1 MAEVVL
7 NLKYNDNGAEGKIN
21 SIIKALQQAE
31 AKDWKLKVN
40 IDEAAVN
47 HQFANIQRTG
57 AAAIQGLKRAWSDYK
72 SIVEAPLNLTGVN
85 QLVSL
90 LDKMEGSLLLN
101 QISSNITSGF
111 ANSLERYDILQ
122 TYPKIIES
130 IGYSSKDASDSMDR
144 LYKSVLG
151 LPTAFGDIVNS
162 AQYFT
167 LILDDLEK
175 GTDLAIAANNAF
187 VASGATGQQVTA
199 GMRQLQYIMEGTK
212 LRSTQWYSLIRSMPI
227 ALREVGDALG
237 YPDFKSFTEDLIA
250 NKVASEDF
258 IDTLIDVGL
267 NSDKLGN
274 LLDTMKDRA
283 VAALTNVRNA
293 AMRMGE
299 GWLTTLDK
307 TLEKTGGKG
316 LEDNIKGVSSII
328 DHIAEVGR
336 TWIETHG
343 TELQSLID
351 KFMAIKWDELV
362 PKLFDSLTNI
372 ADTALGNIDE
382 WLLKIPDIL
391 QDVRATFNAIDNSR
405 LLKILEVLG
414 TGVTTGATA
423 GILAKLFGGAALFGG
438 GSAAVAATGAAATG
452 ATAAGAT
459 AAGVAS
465 SAFGAL
471 GGGIVLT
478 SIVAA
483 VVEEINRSQ
492 TREKISEDTTNFLAN
507 NPRALYLARLLN
519 SAYGSYDGISF
530 PLSQEYRNK
539 LSSQEQYNYA
549 LSELKRLYPNIV
561 LDTVRE
567 IRKDGVDTFYR
578 VLFDE
583 DEIAKILGQNVQIDG
598 KTIDDILKERS
609 QIDMLAG
616 EYPSAYNEQYLFE
629 QAALEHYDKLLLL
642 QRVFE
647 AAVSTYQSRL
657 SEIDSRRA
665 HIQAAIEELQKKG
678 VSLEYKTISD
688 YTGIYGDPK
697 GKEGKF
703 FSERIKDSF
712 GGLFRNTLNDFGKVQ
727 RDLTP
732 KIKDLNDKMISAI
745 TNYDGNE
752 EEKDKLFE
760 AWANTL
766 SGIDPNDP
774 SSISQLETMI
784 VEGPSKMIET
794 YLIPSIR
801 SNEALNKNKQLLYDA
816 MMQALGLAGED
827 LDSQKEQVYEDM
839 AKDNLVTKFYQM
851 LDDKANEFE
860 STFLPG
866 IRAGLTN
873 FKDSVIREIRS
884 AVDDINDLRLNA
896 FPQVNVYIRRK
907 VVSDTYNSY
916 LLGQGSYSASGG
928 FMSPKGTDVI
938 PAMLTP
944 GEYVQRRAAVQHF
957 GRTFMDRINALDLNG
972 ALNAFYSN
980 PYATG
985 GFVRSDN
992 RSYRDNHAVVNQ
1004 VFNSGNAST
1013 GFRRASRFVR
1023 ALG

>member
-21 SIIKALQQAE
+21 SIIRSLQQVE

-144 LYKSVLG
+144 LYQSVLG

-175 GTDLAIAANNAF
+175 GTNLAIAANNAF

-267 NSDKLGN
+267 NSEKLGN

-307 TLEKTGGKG
+307 TLEETGGKG
-316 LEDNIKGVSSII
+316 LVDNIKGVSSII

-351 KFMAIKWDELV
+351 KFMAIKWDELI
-362 PKLFDSLTNI
+362 PKLFDSLTYI

-391 QDVRATFNAIDNSR
+391 QDVRATFNALDNSR

-423 GILAKLFGGAALFGG
+423 GILAKLFGGSALFGG
-438 GSAAVAATGAAATG
+438 GASAVAGSAGIGVAGIGAAGIG
-452 ATAAGAT
+452 AAIGTAIANIVDLIYQIADKGWKNGTNEYLSHWEWMNPAVYAYNRLRDFSIESGANSGLLEHT
-459 AAGVAS
+459 FGWLKDQIELLDENGLFNQYRLRNL
-465 SAFGAL
+465 SADKIQAL
-471 GGGIVLT
+471 
-478 SIVAA
+478 
-483 VVEEINRSQ
+483 RD
-492 TREKISEDTTNFLAN
+492 R
-507 NPRALYLARLLN
+507 
-519 SAYGSYDGISF
+519 YGSYSF
-530 PLSQEYRNK
+530 ANESWMN
-539 LSSQEQYNYA
+539 
-549 LSELKRLYPNIV
+549 V
-561 LDTVRE
+561 LDLLKTGLLVLPTDEYDSDINTLNYDISRLTSSMNLADVIAKPYDDAINALE
-567 IRKDGVDTFYR
+567 SKKDG
-578 VLFDE
+578 
-583 DEIAKILGQNVQIDG
+583 
-598 KTIDDILKERS
+598 ILKE
-609 QIDMLAG
+609 IDSINEEIGKKFAGVDVNIFTFYKSIYAKGKKYFSEQFKEASDWGYSNTTKDRADFLEKNLPKIEKTIGDITEYALENYKDDEAVMAVVAQFLADFNWNDPDQLAVLVKNYG
-616 EYPSAYNEQYLFE
+616 GKSMQEVFTMYFE
-629 QAALEHYDKLLLL
+629 Q
-642 QRVFE
+642 
-647 AAVSTYQSRL
+647 
-657 SEIDSRRA
+657 
-665 HIQAAIEELQKKG
+665 QARNLNLDEAIE
-678 VSLEYKTISD
+678 T
-688 YTGIYGDPK
+688 
-697 GKEGKF
+697 
-703 FSERIKDSF
+703 
-712 GGLFRNTLNDFGKVQ
+712 
-727 RDLTP
+727 
-732 KIKDLNDKMISAI
+732 A
-745 TNYDGNE
+745 
-752 EEKDKLFE
+752 
-760 AWANTL
+760 
-766 SGIDPNDP
+766 
-774 SSISQLETMI
+774 
-784 VEGPSKMIET
+784 
-794 YLIPSIR
+794 
-801 SNEALNKNKQLLYDA
+801 
-816 MMQALGLAGED
+816 
-827 LDSQKEQVYEDM
+827 
-839 AKDNLVTKFYQM
+839 
-851 LDDKANEFE
+851 
-860 STFLPG
+860 
-866 IRAGLTN
+866 
-873 FKDSVIREIRS
+873 
-884 AVDDINDLRLNA
+884 RLNA
-896 FPQVNVYIRRK
+896 QLLLKKGELEGINIQQSDLEQQKESALAPIIEMIEDDMEILQDDFANVIYGTQRSSEQIVNTMEHIFDSLSSEKPEKDINSFFSNIYNTIKKWSRLIPVAMSSVRQ
-907 VVSDTYNSY
+907 SSYNSN
-916 LLGQGSYSASGG
+916 LINQGYYSANGG
-928 FMSPKGTDVI
+928 LTPRGTDTI

-957 GRTFMDRINALDLNG
+957 GRTFMDRINALDLHG
-972 ALNAFYSN
+972 ALNAFYSS